1 MLLPF
6 GCCLQADVVHCVL
19 DESGFSAVTVQPIV
33 HAVEHALQI
42 LAVEFVHVPAER
54 RQAAVNGV
62 IHLLVRFVLDLRE
75 CGSPR
80 IGRVDRVLLARL
92 RVNGRFVED
101 AMLGMGA
108 PPSARNFFNFSSVR
122 LWMASSVPFF
132 STGSFAENLTT
143 SDASATLLPEET
155 SERITFGTCRRCD
168 RSSWMFF
175 PFLVYSTF
183 PSRSRS
189 EAYSELY
196 ASNTLLMLLYTPILP
211 DTSIL
216 IGTITES
223 PAFVC
228 QSVHTTILLSFIC

>member
-6 GCCLQADVVHCVL
+6 GCCLQAEVVHCVL

-42 LAVEFVHVPAER
+42 LAVEFVHVPGER

-62 IHLLVRFVLDLRE
+62 IHLRVRFVLDLRE

-80 IGRVDRVLLARL
+80 IGRVDRVPLARL
-92 RVNGRFVED
+92 RVDGRFVED

-108 PPSARNFFNFSSVR
+108 PPSARNFCSFSSVR

-143 SDASATLLPEET
+143 SDASATLLSEET
-155 SERITFGTCRRCD
+155 SERVTFGTGRRSG

-175 PFLVYSTF
+175 PFLVNKTLLSL
-183 PSRSRS
+183 SRS
-189 EAYSELY
+189 A
-196 ASNTLLMLLYTPILP
+196 I
-211 DTSIL
+211 
-216 IGTITES
+216 
-223 PAFVC
+223 
-228 QSVHTTILLSFIC
+228 